1 MSTLIEEHE
10 LPAWTSK
17 LYAKQAGF
25 AVAVAKS
32 HRWPGAYSAVS
43 TGWCRVRARG
53 LGLGWFGLRLG
64 VGLALTLT
72 LTPTPILILTR

>member
-25 AVAVAKS
+25 AIAVAKS
-32 HRWPGAYSAVS
+32 HRWPGAHSAVS
-43 TGWCRVRARG
+43 KGYTANVKNAEGESAPV
-53 LGLGWFGLRLG
+53 
-64 VGLALTLT
+64 
-72 LTPTPILILTR
+72 